1 MNERDADNPSEIE
14 GLKAK
19 LEQLEK
25 DAGVETEGNVVGIK
39 KYKKLTFS
47 FSILALLGSVL
58 GFFDASS
65 YSRHFDWTHWFGFIM
80 VFSLPLIV
88 LWIYT
93 KVFD

>member
-1 MNERDADNPSEIE
+1 MNEKDADNPSEIE

-25 DAGVETEGNVVGIK
+25 DAGIETENNIMGIK

-47 FSILALLGSVL
+47 FSILSLLGFVF
-58 GFFDASS
+58 GFAFASES
-65 YSRHFDWTHWFGFIM
+65 YGGFAWAMWFGTWLT
-80 VFSLPLIV
+80 FSVPLIV